1 MSANRV
7 VICPTCEREIQV
19 RSPFAHMTLTSH
31 MKEHSNG

>member
-1 MSANRV
+1 MSAVGV

-19 RSPFAHMTLTSH
+19 RSSFAHMTLVSH